1 MPPKPQTGILGQIGR
16 ELDELGKKTVKS
28 TVKEVAG
35 VVSPTNLVENIM
47 HGGPVA
53 PGSLERQANQP
64 NATPLDMAK
73 IEQGHK
79 EKAQMS
85 KDQADI
91 AAIRRQFNFQKQQ
104 EQGAS
109 SSLRKE
115 EQQRQE
121 AFQAEARKK
130 QQEHQQQMN
139 AQPVEEAQGKK
150 KAKLGQARQKAK
162 LPDRKPGDGKQ

>member
-1 MPPKPQTGILGQIGR
+1 MPPKPQSGVLGQIGR
-16 ELDELGKKTVKS
+16 DLAELGKKTVTS
-28 TVKEVAG
+28 TVKEVAR
-35 VVSPTNLVENIM
+35 VASPTNLVESIM
-47 HGGPVA
+47 RGGTVA
-53 PGSLERQANQP
+53 PASLERQANQP

-73 IEQGHK
+73 LERGHK
-79 EKAQMS
+79 EKAQQS
-85 KDQADI
+85 KDQADMD
-91 AAIRRQFNFQKQQ
+91 AIRRQFNFEKQQ

-115 EQQRQE
+115 DQQRQE
-121 AFQAEARKK
+121 AFQAETRKK

-139 AQPVEEAQGKK
+139 AQPAEEVQGKK

>member
-1 MPPKPQTGILGQIGR
+1 MPPRNPGLLRQIGK
-16 ELDELGKKTVKS
+16 ELGELGKKAVKS

-35 VVSPTNLVENIM
+35 VVSPTNLVEGLV
-47 HGGPVA
+47 HGTTGAAASP
-53 PGSLERQANQP
+53 ERQANQP

-73 IEQGHK
+73 LERGHK
-79 EKAQMS
+79 EKAQQS
-85 KDQADI
+85 KDQADMD
-91 AAIRRQFNFQKQQ
+91 AIRRQFNFEKQQ

-115 EQQRQE
+115 DQQRQE

-130 QQEHQQQMN
+130 QQEHQQQLN

>member
-16 ELDELGKKTVKS
+16 ELGELGKKAVKS
-28 TVKEVAG
+28 SVKEVAG

-47 HGGPVA
+47 HGGTVA
-53 PGSLERQANQP
+53 PGSPERQANQP
-64 NATPLDMAK
+64 NSTPLNMDK
-73 IEQGHK
+73 LERGHK

-85 KDQADI
+85 KDQADM
-91 AAIRRQFNFQKQQ
+91 AAIRRQFNFEKQQ

-109 SSLRKE
+109 SALRKE
-115 EQQRQE
+115 DQQRHE
-121 AFQAEARKK
+121 AEQAEARRK
-130 QQEHQQQMN
+130 QQQIQQAN

>member
-16 ELDELGKKTVKS
+16 ELNELGKKAVKS
-28 TVKEVAG
+28 SVKEVAG

-47 HGGPVA
+47 HGGTAA
-53 PGSLERQANQP
+53 PGSPERQANQP
-64 NATPLDMAK
+64 NSTPLDIGGLERK
-73 IEQGHK
+73 HN
-79 EKAQMS
+79 EKAQHS

-91 AAIRRQFNFQKQQ
+91 AAIRRQFNFQQSEQ
-104 EQGAS
+104 QGAV

-115 EQQRQE
+115 NQQRQE
-121 AFQAEARKK
+121 AEQAEARRK
-130 QQEHQQQMN
+130 QQQIQQAN

-162 LPDRKPGDGKQ
+162 VPDRKPGDGKQ